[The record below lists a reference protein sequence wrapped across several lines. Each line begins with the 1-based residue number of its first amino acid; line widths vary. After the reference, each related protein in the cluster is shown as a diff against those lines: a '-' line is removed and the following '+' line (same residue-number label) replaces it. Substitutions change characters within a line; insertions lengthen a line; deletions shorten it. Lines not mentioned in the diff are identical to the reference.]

1 MTMKILTPGQRE
13 ALATVRA
20 ARSSRRS
27 ILKAATALG
36 AVGALA
42 PLYARKAFSSS
53 GEVNWFTWE
62 DYAPQPLIDRFQ
74 ADTGIT
80 LNVTS
85 YSSNE
90 DCLNK
95 LKAAGGGAGW
105 DLASPSIAWI
115 SAHVDNGN
123 LAALDEGKASSMA
136 NISRA

>member
-1 MTMKILTPGQRE
+1 M
-13 ALATVRA
+13 
-20 ARSSRRS
+20 SRN
-27 ILKAATALG
+27 
-36 AVGALA
+36 
-42 PLYARKAFSSS
+42 AFSSS

-74 ADTGIT
+74 ADTGIK
-80 LNVTS
+80 LNVTT

-123 LAALDEGKASSMA
+123 LARDRRGQDPESGQHLPEHDGELEGAGRHARRQVVRAAL
-136 NISRA
+136 